1 MKEMG
6 EFFLVNGGNCPC
18 HPLDSLLVRMGSR
31 QPLKPLLFLHLTLT
45 KPTAP
50 MGVRLSKSLGG
61 LVLKMPRW
69 GIWIETL
76 RCCTTIWS
84 SFDAQLNVIEGK
96 SLLPEKPAEA
106 CLMAI

>member
-1 MKEMG
+1 
-6 EFFLVNGGNCPC
+6 
-18 HPLDSLLVRMGSR
+18 MGSR
-31 QPLKPLLFLHLTLT
+31 QPLKPLVLLHLTLT

-76 RCCTTIWS
+76 RCCTTIWY

-96 SLLPEKPAEA
+96 LLLPETPTET
-106 CLMAI
+106 CLMTI